1 MSGIAL
7 CCYPI
12 GWQNLGSI
20 YWLILCATGATLGL
34 YTLCHNKI
42 GNFSVYPEIKQQAK
56 LITTGPYQYIRHP
69 MYTSLIVMM
78 IGVSIYNYHWI
89 NMLGLGMVFVAVVL
103 KANTEERLLVNQFL
117 DYPAY
122 QQQTQR
128 FIPFIY

>member
-1 MSGIAL
+1 M
-7 CCYPI
+7 

-20 YWLILCATGATLGL
+20 FWLILCATGGILGL

-78 IGVSIYNYHWI
+78 IGISLYNYHWI
-89 NMLGLGMVFVAVVL
+89 NTLGLAMVFVAVIL
-103 KANTEERLLVNQFL
+103 KANTEERLLVHRFPK
-117 DYPAY
+117 YPAY
-122 QQQTQR
+122 QRQTQR